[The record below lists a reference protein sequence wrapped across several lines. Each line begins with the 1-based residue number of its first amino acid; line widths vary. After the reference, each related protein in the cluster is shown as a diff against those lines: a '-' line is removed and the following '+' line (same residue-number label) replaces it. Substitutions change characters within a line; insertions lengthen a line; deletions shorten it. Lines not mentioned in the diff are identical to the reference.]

1 MELNELEARSGRA
14 CPVSTSR
21 RGGLGGGCCSAWQR
35 KGAVGGVGA
44 LVVSCK
50 GTNYAEFHP
59 TPLTSRDQ
67 LGEPHL
73 ASLSRTTDRTGQ
85 DNMSSLTGAL
95 ESPDDK
101 IDATSADVDMHP
113 SSFEDAATPELEPKH
128 EEEMGDLFGE
138 DSNVDFV
145 HHSRLVPPPS

>member
-1 MELNELEARSGRA
+1 MP
-14 CPVSTSR
+14 CQHVKK
-21 RGGLGGGCCSAWQR
+21 GGPGWLVVVAWQG

-59 TPLTSRDQ
+59 TPLTPRDH
-67 LGEPHL
+67 LGKPHL
-73 ASLSRTTDRTGQ
+73 ASLSRTT

-101 IDATSADVDMHP
+101 IDVTSADVDMHP
-113 SSFEDAATPELEPKH
+113 SSFEDAATPELEPEPKQ

>member
-1 MELNELEARSGRA
+1 MRAVSARQEMG
-14 CPVSTSR
+14 P
-21 RGGLGGGCCSAWQR
+21 GGLVVAWQGKER
-35 KGAVGGVGA
+35 ARVGGVGA
-44 LVVSCK
+44 LVVWRK
-50 GTNYAEFHP
+50 GTNTRNSIPRRLHHVI
-59 TPLTSRDQ
+59 TLKTS
-67 LGEPHL
+67 PHL
-73 ASLSRTTDRTGQ
+73 ATDRQ

-101 IDATSADVDMHP
+101 VHGTSADVDMHP
-113 SSFEDAATPELEPKH
+113 SSFEDATTPELELKQ

>member
-1 MELNELEARSGRA
+1 MP
-14 CPVSTSR
+14 CQHVKKW
-21 RGGLGGGCCSAWQR
+21 GLGGLLLRAGKERAR
-35 KGAVGGVGA
+35 VGGVGA
-44 LVVSCK
+44 LVVWRK
-50 GTNYAEFHP
+50 GTNTRNSIPRRLHHVI
-59 TPLTSRDQ
+59 TLKTSPR
-67 LGEPHL
+67 L
-73 ASLSRTTDRTGQ
+73 AFAFATDRE

-101 IDATSADVDMHP
+101 IHGTSADVDMHP
-113 SSFEDAATPELEPKH
+113 SSFEDATPELEPKQ